1 MTPNQIL
8 DALGKLYPNAH
19 CELYGWKTDFEFLVC
34 IMLSAQSTDAMVNK
48 VVPDLFLKY
57 PSIDDFC
64 QCDPKELENSIRL
77 VGLANFKAANII
89 KCAQILRIHHGGRV
103 PTNMK
108 DLIALPGVGRKTA
121 NVFLTNYAK
130 INEGVVVDTHVT
142 RLSHRMGL
150 SSKKKPHQI
159 ENDLMRLFPKAQ
171 WGTLG
176 HLLTWHG
183 RRMCSA
189 IKPNC
194 PDCPLQESCPKIGA

>member
-1 MTPNQIL
+1 
-8 DALGKLYPNAH
+8 
-19 CELYGWKTDFEFLVC
+19 
-34 IMLSAQSTDAMVNK
+34 MLSAQSTDAMVNK